1 METNANDEKLV
12 HATKDD
18 KFTKTHSSD
27 ENIKKQPRNQEN
39 SSHTFCDSLK
49 IPDSNTTDSIFKK
62 PVTTTEPQRS
72 RSASFTDEKD
82 VPFPYVEPSW
92 GGKPEKNYKLEVLKS
107 GVILET
113 ISLQEQSF
121 HVVGRLP
128 LCHIS
133 LAHPTV
139 SRYHA
144 VLQYRKKDDD
154 ENFRGLY
161 IYDLGSTH
169 GTFWNGNRIKS
180 NIYVRVRGGH
190 MLRFGCS
197 QRKFILQ
204 APLDD
209 VEEESLYTV
218 SELKVFEILLNKDRG
233 IYSLIIFL
241 TNKIILGDEN
251 ARIGKIKVP

>member
-1 METNANDEKLV
+1 MLIMETNANDEKLV
-12 HATKDD
+12 QTTRDD
-18 KFTKTHSSD
+18 KLANTRSSD
-27 ENIKKQPRNQEN
+27 ENIEKQPRNQEN
-39 SSHTFCDSLK
+39 SSRIFCDS
-49 IPDSNTTDSIFKK
+49 NTNDSIFKK

-72 RSASFTDEKD
+72 RSACFTDEKD
-82 VPFPYVEPSW
+82 LPFPYVEPSW

-113 ISLQEQSF
+113 ISLREQSF

-128 LCHIS
+128 LCHVS

-144 VLQYRKKDDD
+144 VLQYREKDDD
-154 ENFRGLY
+154 ENSRGLY

-204 APLDD
+204 APFDD
-209 VEEESLYTV
+209 TEEESLYTV
-218 SELKVFEILLNKDRG
+218 SELKVFEIFYK
-233 IYSLIIFL
+233 
-241 TNKIILGDEN
+241 
-251 ARIGKIKVP
+251 